1 MDKLYMD
8 GRPDMTYKKGDILT
22 IDITDMGI
30 NGEGIG
36 KTDGY
41 TLFVKD
47 AVIGDRVRVTIM
59 KAKKGYAY
67 AHLDEILLPSKD
79 RVEPYCPKAKAC
91 GGCQLQALDYS
102 AQLSYK
108 YSKVRNDLIRI
119 GGFDPEYTDS
129 VLKPIVGMEEPV
141 RYRGK
146 AQFPVGRDK
155 DGSIV
160 TGFYAGHSHN
170 IIPIDDCIIGA
181 EEYAQI
187 TDIVTGH
194 MRRYDIAPYDEASGI
209 GLVRHILV
217 RKGFATDE
225 LMVCLILNRGASS
238 DGVYMTGQDELIK
251 SLSSVKNM
259 TSVSVNLN
267 TSRGNV
273 IMGKET
279 HTIWGREYIEDRIMI
294 SSDMSNREITY
305 EISPR
310 SFYQV
315 NPIQTEKLYS
325 LALKYAGLTGSE
337 TVWDLYCGI
346 GTISLFLAGA
356 AGHVYGVEIVPEAI
370 EDAKENAIRNGIDNA
385 DFYVGK
391 AEDIAVV
398 ADVTDD
404 SLESVIDLHSDT
416 DKIILPKPDVIVVD
430 PPRKGCDAALIDTML
445 QVAPERIVYVSC
457 DPATLSRDLK
467 LLCDGGYTLSEAT
480 PVDMFPHTVHVETV
494 TLLSKLSEAKHHIEV
509 KVDMDELDLTSAEA
523 KATYN
528 EIRDWVQEEYGF
540 HVTNLNIA
548 QVKQKHGIIERENY
562 NKAKSVDSKQPR
574 CPKDKVEAI
583 EDAMRHF
590 QMI

>member
-1 MDKLYMD
+1 
-8 GRPDMTYKKGDILT
+8 MTYEKGDILT

-36 KTDGY
+36 KINGY

-47 AVIGDRVRVTIM
+47 AVIGDKVRVSIM
-59 KAKKGYAY
+59 KAQKSYAY
-67 AHLDEILLPSKD
+67 AHLDEVIEASQD
-79 RVEPYCPKAKAC
+79 RVKPLCPKAKAC
-91 GGCQLQALDYS
+91 GGCQLQALDYK

-108 YSKVRNDLIRI
+108 QSKVRNDLIRI
-119 GGFDPEYTDS
+119 GGFDPEYATS
-129 VLKPIVGMEEPV
+129 VLKPIVGMENPI

-146 AQFPVGRDK
+146 SQFPIGRDRE
-155 DGSIV
+155 GHIV

-170 IIPIDDCIIGA
+170 IIPIDDCVIGA

-187 TDIVTGH
+187 MDKVAEH
-194 MRRYDIAPYDEASGI
+194 MRRYDIAPYDEASGT
-209 GLVRHILV
+209 GLIRHVLV
-217 RKGFATDE
+217 RKGYNTGE
-225 LMVCLILNRGASS
+225 LMVCLILNRGPSY
-238 DGVYMTGQDELIK
+238 DGMYITGQGELIR
-251 SLSSVKNM
+251 SLSSVENM

-267 TSRGNV
+267 RSRDNV
-273 IMGKET
+273 IMGEHT
-279 HTIWGREYIEDRIMI
+279 HTIWGKECIEDSLRI
-294 SSDMSNREITY
+294 SVDMTGDDSCTLSGFSKDIDAGCGIDRLDREITY

-356 AGHVYGVEIVPEAI
+356 AGHVFGVEIVPEAI
-370 EDAKENAIRNGIDNA
+370 EDAKRNAAKNGIDNA

-391 AEDIAVV
+391 AEDIAVNEDE
-398 ADVTDD
+398 AGN
-404 SLESVIDLHSDT
+404 SSEALIDMSSDT

-430 PPRKGCDAALIDTML
+430 PPRKGCDTALIDTML
-445 QVAPERIVYVSC
+445 RVEPKRIVYVSC

-494 TLLSKLSEAKHHIEV
+494 VLL
-509 KVDMDELDLTSAEA
+509 TRQN
-523 KATYN
+523 T
-528 EIRDWVQEEYGF
+528 
-540 HVTNLNIA
+540 
-548 QVKQKHGIIERENY
+548 
-562 NKAKSVDSKQPR
+562 
-574 CPKDKVEAI
+574 
-583 EDAMRHF
+583 
-590 QMI
+590 